1 MRSISS
7 QFNVIFWNMLSD
19 LRALIGLLLLSI
31 TVWVSFPAIIPAITF
46 NKYPFIG
53 LNIMV
58 FGFSIPVV
66 SGVNTVPKTDYRNK
80 YFLIFFSYPGKC
92 CDNA

>member
-1 MRSISS
+1 
-7 QFNVIFWNMLSD
+7 
-19 LRALIGLLLLSI
+19 
-31 TVWVSFPAIIPAITF
+31 
-46 NKYPFIG
+46 